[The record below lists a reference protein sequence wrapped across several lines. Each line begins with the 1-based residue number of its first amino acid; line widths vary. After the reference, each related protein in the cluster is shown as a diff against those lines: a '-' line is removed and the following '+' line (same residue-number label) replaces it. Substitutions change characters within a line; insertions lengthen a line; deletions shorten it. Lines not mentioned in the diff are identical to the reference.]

1 MKKRFTYKDL
11 EDSSTY
17 YYPMFGAIFSANCKL
32 YKTSEQKP
40 PLDTDNPRSSIQN
53 YLNLGEDDFYN
64 ISDTINIY
72 NRGFIEVRSKADA
85 FVSCP
90 RRRLQL

>member
-64 ISDTINIY
+64 ISDTIN
-72 NRGFIEVRSKADA
+72 A
-85 FVSCP
+85 
-90 RRRLQL
+90 L